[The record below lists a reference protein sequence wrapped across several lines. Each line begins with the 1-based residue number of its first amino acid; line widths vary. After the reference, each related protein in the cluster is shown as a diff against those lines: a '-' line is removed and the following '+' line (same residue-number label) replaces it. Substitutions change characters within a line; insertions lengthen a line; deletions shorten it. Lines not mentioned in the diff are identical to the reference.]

1 MRVEAREPLVA
12 DVDRERIG
20 QVIGN
25 LIDNALRHTPRGG
38 EVRITLAERGDAIEL
53 VVADSGPGVA
63 PEERERVFARFYRVD
78 KSRNKDGG
86 GSGLG
91 LAIVKAIVELHGGSV
106 MVRDATEGGAAFVVR
121 LPYASGP

>member
-1 MRVEAREPLVA
+1 M
-12 DVDRERIG
+12 
-20 QVIGN
+20 
-25 LIDNALRHTPRGG
+25 
-38 EVRITLAERGDAIEL
+38 RITLAERGDAIEL

-63 PEERERVFARFYRVD
+63 PEERERVFSRFYRVD

-106 MVRDATEGGAAFVVR
+106 VVRDANEGGAAFVVR
-121 LPYASGP
+121 LPCPSGR